1 MNAFCA
7 SENLLALMLSA
18 PVRPGE
24 RPPETLPKSG
34 PVSRAQISLQ
44 KFASV
49 HVTVSNHF
57 TTERGL
63 SSRSHLKT
71 NPAAARAEW
80 RSPRAV

>member
-1 MNAFCA
+1 M
-7 SENLLALMLSA
+7 
-18 PVRPGE
+18 RPGNSS
-24 RPPETLPKSG
+24 LGWSK
-34 PVSRAQISLQ
+34 VRARISLQ

-49 HVTVSNHF
+49 HATVSNHF